1 MVGDRVRHA
10 RTYHGWSQGDL
21 AEMIDK
27 SQPAISAIE
36 KGKPASDEMVAAI
49 AKQTQFAPW
58 FFQRGRL
65 PDLPIG
71 SLRYR
76 KRAAARVRDD
86 ERIRAHVRQ
95 TVEVLD
101 DLKDKV
107 PFVPIRVVPVASD
120 VRVDDDYIE
129 DLVIRCREWL
139 GVGPYDP
146 IPNLTRAIERAGVA
160 VIGSSQEIE
169 KHEGASYWP
178 DFPSGRPIICL
189 SRGRPGDKHRLSLAH
204 ELGHLVLHQ
213 LRSADDDLAA
223 MEQEAF
229 QFAAALLI
237 PRKAAFEYVQPP
249 VTLQDLAMV
258 KATFGISIRALV
270 RRCLDLGLISSERRT
285 SLEKQ
290 ISARGWTK
298 EEPVHVGTER
308 PQLVGEIVLRAIGT
322 DNPARLHLALGLP
335 PITIRDMVA

>member
-21 AEMIDK
+21 AEMIGK

-36 KGKPASDEMVAAI
+36 KGKPASAEMVAAI

-58 FFQRGRL
+58 FFERGRL

-76 KRAAARVRDD
+76 KRAVARVRDD
-86 ERIRAHVRQ
+86 ERVRAHVRQ
-95 TVEVLD
+95 TIEVLD
-101 DLKDKV
+101 DLKEKA
-107 PFVPIRVVPVASD
+107 PFIPIRVVPVTSD
-120 VRVDDDYIE
+120 TRVDDDFIE
-129 DLVIRCREWL
+129 DLAVRCREWL

-146 IPNLTRAIERAGVA
+146 IPNLTRAVERSGVA

-213 LRSADDDLAA
+213 LRSADDDLAT

-229 QFAAALLI
+229 RFAAALLI
-237 PRKAAFEYVQPP
+237 PREAAIEYIQPP
-249 VTLQDLAMV
+249 VTLQDLAIV
-258 KATFGISIRALV
+258 KAQFGISIRALV
-270 RRCLDLGLISSERRT
+270 RRCLDLGLISSDRRT

-298 EEPVHVGTER
+298 EEPVHVDTEQ
-308 PQLVGEIVLRAIGT
+308 PQLVGAIVARAMGT

-335 PITIRDMVA
+335 PIAIRDMVA